1 MGSIAYLEP
10 YELQALN
17 DLKQSLN
24 HEMMLSVTK
33 LHQLGRLR

>member
-10 YELQALN
+10 YELQALH

-24 HEMMLSVTK
+24 QDLELVD
-33 LHQLGRLR
+33 LRLYGS